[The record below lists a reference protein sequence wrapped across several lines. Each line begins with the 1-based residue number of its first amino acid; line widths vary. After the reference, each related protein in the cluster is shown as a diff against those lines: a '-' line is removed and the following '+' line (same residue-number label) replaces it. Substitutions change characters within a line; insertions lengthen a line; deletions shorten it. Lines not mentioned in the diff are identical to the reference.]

1 MLGTILISGLLLRS
15 PDTVGFTLVP
25 KHTVYLDRTFNS
37 FNEIVK
43 AREGIYDL
51 GVGSINIPLA
61 SDSLQLAVIV
71 YGSERAR
78 DLQLKRVETFLNRPL
93 KLSSGGFT
101 YFGTPYGGPH
111 MVSPFTQIALHDD
124 SVGTYLDRAEVALD
138 SMLAA
143 ERGSELKGILE
154 PNQRLLPLEQNTDLN
169 TLLDQDD
176 KDKNQLL
183 VLRQDSLEA
192 LLNRPVTLNNSSQ
205 SALDVLSNN
214 SESALEILKNS
225 PASNKPGSVD
235 ILPNKESKSEQTSQA
250 NDLSNPQRD
259 TSKLVQIEKSTST
272 NSPQL
277 SSETSVALNTGV
289 SPKMPTPPVQE
300 QPKVKSNNLQEDNTT
315 NSQKSTDSSIPKMVK
330 VDVRTP
336 SIALSSV
343 NKVEEKSNNKPS
355 ETVSKSSPI
364 PPIQGSQ
371 RTARKSIEQF
381 TSSIRKPYRE
391 IEIKEQ
397 ERGRYYIVFGH
408 FTSKPNASHY
418 ARGIRKKYPETHLTP
433 SKQGFRVLMDA
444 NQDAPVD
451 HLRLVRTE
459 YPKAWLS
466 KPRKMKPEFEGN

>member
-1 MLGTILISGLLLRS
+1 
-15 PDTVGFTLVP
+15 
-25 KHTVYLDRTFNS
+25 
-37 FNEIVK
+37 
-43 AREGIYDL
+43 
-51 GVGSINIPLA
+51 
-61 SDSLQLAVIV
+61 
-71 YGSERAR
+71 
-78 DLQLKRVETFLNRPL
+78 
-93 KLSSGGFT
+93 
-101 YFGTPYGGPH
+101 
-111 MVSPFTQIALHDD
+111 MVSPSTQIALPDD

-143 ERGSELKGILE
+143 ERGSDLNGILE
-154 PNQRLLPLEQNTDLN
+154 QNQRLLPLEQNKDLN

-183 VLRQDSLEA
+183 VLRQDSLDA
-192 LLNRPVTLNNSSQ
+192 FLLNRPVTLNNSGQ

-214 SESALEILKNS
+214 SESALGILKNS
-225 PASNKPGSVD
+225 PASNNPGSVD

-250 NDLSNPQRD
+250 NDLSDPQRD

-289 SPKMPTPPVQE
+289 SPKMLTPPVQE
-300 QPKVKSNNLQEDNTT
+300 QPKVKSNNIQGDNTA

-364 PPIQGSQ
+364 PPVQGSQ

-408 FTSKPNASHY
+408 FTSKPNASYY
-418 ARGIRKKYPETHLTP
+418 ARGIRKKYPETHLAP

-451 HLRLVRTE
+451 QLRLVRTE

-466 KPRKMKPEFEGN
+466 KPRKVKPELEGN